1 MKRITYLVLDTSL
14 VFFLKVI
21 MFWQT
26 TGSVPL
32 GRNLQGKGGILMGK
46 GVCWVDDLA
55 KAKETAKKT
64 NKPILLDFFNP
75 Q

>member
-1 MKRITYLVLDTSL
+1 
-14 VFFLKVI
+14 
-21 MFWQT
+21 
-26 TGSVPL
+26 
-32 GRNLQGKGGILMGK
+32 MGK